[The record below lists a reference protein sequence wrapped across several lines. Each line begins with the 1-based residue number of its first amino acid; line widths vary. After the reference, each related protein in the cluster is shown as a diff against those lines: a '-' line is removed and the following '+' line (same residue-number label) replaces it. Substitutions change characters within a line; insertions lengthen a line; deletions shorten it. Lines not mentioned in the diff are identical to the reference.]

1 MASGYGLNGG
11 PSRCFP
17 FWQEVLACYVVN
29 TTGDSAQGAA
39 KCSPVLE
46 DYMECLHHRK
56 EVARVKAIQTAY
68 RKKAIENPSENRPT
82 AGEIRKL
89 GLIDATM
96 EEKNLKVGKW
106 IPYRKDNF

>member
-1 MASGYGLNGG
+1 MCGFGNSGLTGLPAPLQPTS
-11 PSRCFP
+11 PSKRC
-17 FWQEVLACYVVN
+17 
-29 TTGDSAQGAA
+29 TGRLTANPQ
-39 KCSPVLE
+39 
-46 DYMECLHHRK
+46 
-56 EVARVKAIQTAY
+56 VARVKAIQTAY